1 MNDRKFSL
9 KAEHVLRCA
18 QAAAGELGHGYVGC
32 EHLLLAM
39 LREEDDAA
47 CRALNASGIYESAVR
62 ERMIE
67 KLGRGTAERSTV
79 QGLTPHARCA
89 VELAVGEALRAGSGE
104 IEAGHLLLGILRDSG
119 NMAVRLL
126 RSLGADTKKLY
137 SDTLRAMSLSPRK
150 LPLPEV
156 RASRAE
162 AKNGKT
168 LLEFSRDLTAMAR
181 EGRLD
186 PVIGREKEIARAL
199 RILTRRTKNN
209 PVLIGEPGVGKT
221 AIAEGL
227 AEKIAAGDVP
237 EELIDKRILLL
248 DLSGM
253 VAGTKYRGEFEE
265 RIRAVLDEVRRDGN
279 VILFIDEVHTI
290 VGAGSAEGAVDAANI
305 LKPALGRGEIR
316 VIGATTLEEYRKFIE
331 KDAALERRFQNVQ
344 VGEPDEG
351 KALQILQ
358 GLRPKYE
365 AYHGLSIED
374 EALRTAVT
382 LSKRYLPDRFLP
394 DKAIDLIDEAAASV
408 KLSARS
414 ASPELKALEEKASAA
429 ARDKETAIRAQDYEK
444 AARLR
449 DAEESFRTQAAAERK
464 KQAREAEK
472 TAVRVTAEDIAA
484 VVSNWTGIPVTRL
497 NESESARLLTLEE
510 TLHARVVGQDEAV
523 CAVARAIRR
532 GRVGVKDPKRPVGSF
547 LFLGPTGVGKTEL
560 SKALAEAVFGSED
573 AMIRI
578 DMSEYMEKHAVSR
591 LIGSPPGYVGYDEG
605 GQLTE
610 KVRRKPYSVV
620 LFDEI
625 EKAHED
631 VWNILL
637 QILEDGV
644 VTDAQGRK
652 VDFRNTAVIMTSNIG
667 AKSITAAGT
676 PLGFA
681 PEEQK
686 SADAQFA
693 AVKAAVIAELRR
705 TWARRSSSAA
715 YRARTAPRSRG
726 GCLRRPFPAPRRSAS
741 RLRRTRTAR
750 SPSPSGATMFPTA
763 RGRCGGSSAAKWRTR
778 SRLAFWTARSQAA
791 TRRFWRR
798 KTARSACAGGR
809 KRRPPPS
816 ATSVRRRREKRDASD
831 RRPDRWMLI
840 GRVFMLVYGFFAVR
854 MMQGNFVL
862 EGMKSVRQTTI
873 SCCCPLRLELFL
885 IALDKYFLLRL
896 DWSFLI
902 QTTDYQ
908 PAYRHRRLS
917 KHHRKF
923 SQYYRKRL
931 LSRLFDRQLHGK
943 VKWSLPRHQH
953 KWWWNMR

>member
-1 MNDRKFSL
+1 MQERRFSVR
-9 KAEHVLRCA
+9 AERVLRGA
-18 QAAAGELGHGYVGC
+18 QAAALELGHGYVGC
-32 EHLLLAM
+32 EHLLLGM
-39 LREEDDAA
+39 LREEEDAPG
-47 CRALNASGIYESAVR
+47 RALRALGAE
-62 ERMIE
+62 EE
-67 KLGRGTAERSTV
+67 KTRALITRALGRGEADLAIA
-79 QGLTPHARCA
+79 QGLSPHARCA
-89 VELAVGEALRAGSGE
+89 VEMAVAEAERSGSRE
-104 IEAGHLLLGILRDSG
+104 IESGHLLLGMLRCGD
-119 NMAVRLL
+119 NTAVRLL
-126 RSLGADTKKLY
+126 RREGVDTRRLY
-137 SDTLRAMSLSPRK
+137 GETVRAMSLTARRSPGG
-150 LPLPEV
+150 EV
-156 RASRAE
+156 RASRGE
-162 AKNGKT
+162 SKSGKT
-168 LLEFSRDLTAMAR
+168 LAEFTRDLTAMAR
-181 EGRLD
+181 EGRFD
-186 PVIGREKEIARAL
+186 PVIGREEEIARTI
-199 RILTRRTKNN
+199 RILSRRTKND

-221 AIAEGL
+221 AVVEGL
-227 AEKIAAGDVP
+227 AERIGEGNVP
-237 EELIDKRILLL
+237 DALLDQRILSL
-248 DLSGM
+248 DLAGM

-265 RIRAVLDEVRRDGN
+265 RIRALLDEVRREGN
-279 VILFIDEVHTI
+279 VILFIDELHTI
-290 VGAGSAEGAVDAANI
+290 VGACSAEGAVDAANI

-331 KDAALERRFQNVQ
+331 KDAALERRFQSVQ
-344 VGEPDEG
+344 VGEPDE
-351 KALQILQ
+351 KQAMQILQ

-414 ASPELKALEEKASAA
+414 ASPELKVLEEKASAA

-464 KQAREAEK
+464 KQARGAEK

-510 TLHARVVGQDEAV
+510 TLHARVVGQEDAV
-523 CAVARAIRR
+523 RAVARAIRR

-578 DMSEYMEKHAVSR
+578 DMSEYMEKHTVSR

-644 VTDAQGRK
+644 VTDAQGHK

-705 TWARRSSSAA
+705 TFRPEFLNRVDETIVFRRLSREDCAEIARRLLAQTVSRAA
-715 YRARTAPRSRG
+715 ALGITLEADENCAVSLAERGYDVSYGARP
-726 GCLRRPFPAPRRSAS
+726 LRRLIRGEVEDALATCLLDGTLAS
-741 RLRRTRTAR
+741 GDTAVL
-750 SPSPSGATMFPTA
+750 
-763 RGRCGGSSAAKWRTR
+763 AAENGT
-778 SRLAFWTARSQAA
+778 L
-791 TRRFWRR
+791 
-798 KTARSACAGGR
+798 C
-809 KRRPPPS
+809 
-816 ATSVRRRREKRDASD
+816 VRRREKA
-831 RRPDRWMLI
+831 
-840 GRVFMLVYGFFAVR
+840 AAA
-854 MMQGNFVL
+854 
-862 EGMKSVRQTTI
+862 
-873 SCCCPLRLELFL
+873 
-885 IALDKYFLLRL
+885 ALGDVGAQK
-896 DWSFLI
+896 
-902 QTTDYQ
+902 
-908 PAYRHRRLS
+908 A
-917 KHHRKF
+917 
-923 SQYYRKRL
+923 
-931 LSRLFDRQLHGK
+931 
-943 VKWSLPRHQH
+943 
-953 KWWWNMR
+953 

>member
-47 CRALNASGIYESAVR
+47 CRALNASGIYEPAVR

-89 VELAVGEALRAGSGE
+89 VELAVGEAMRTGGGE

-126 RSLGADTKKLY
+126 RSLGVDTKKLY

-209 PVLIGEPGVGKT
+209 PVLIGEPD
-221 AIAEGL
+221 
-227 AEKIAAGDVP
+227 EK
-237 EELIDKRILLL
+237 
-248 DLSGM
+248 
-253 VAGTKYRGEFEE
+253 
-265 RIRAVLDEVRRDGN
+265 
-279 VILFIDEVHTI
+279 
-290 VGAGSAEGAVDAANI
+290 
-305 LKPALGRGEIR
+305 
-316 VIGATTLEEYRKFIE
+316 
-331 KDAALERRFQNVQ
+331 Q
-344 VGEPDEG
+344 
-351 KALQILQ
+351 ALQILH

-374 EALRTAVT
+374 EALCTAVT

-510 TLHARVVGQDEAV
+510 TLHARVVGQEDAV
-523 CAVARAIRR
+523 RAVARAIRR

-578 DMSEYMEKHAVSR
+578 DMSEYMEKHTVSR

-644 VTDAQGRK
+644 VTDAQGHK

-705 TWARRSSSAA
+705 TFRPEFLNRVDETIVFRRLSREDCAEIARRLLAQTVSRAA
-715 YRARTAPRSRG
+715 ALGITLEADEDCAVSLAERGYDVSYGARP
-726 GCLRRPFPAPRRSAS
+726 LRRLIRSEVEDALATCLLDGTLAS
-741 RLRRTRTAR
+741 GDTAVL
-750 SPSPSGATMFPTA
+750 
-763 RGRCGGSSAAKWRTR
+763 AAENGT
-778 SRLAFWTARSQAA
+778 L
-791 TRRFWRR
+791 
-798 KTARSACAGGR
+798 C
-809 KRRPPPS
+809 
-816 ATSVRRRREKRDASD
+816 VRRREKA
-831 RRPDRWMLI
+831 
-840 GRVFMLVYGFFAVR
+840 AAA
-854 MMQGNFVL
+854 
-862 EGMKSVRQTTI
+862 
-873 SCCCPLRLELFL
+873 
-885 IALDKYFLLRL
+885 ALGDVGAQK
-896 DWSFLI
+896 
-902 QTTDYQ
+902 
-908 PAYRHRRLS
+908 A
-917 KHHRKF
+917 
-923 SQYYRKRL
+923 
-931 LSRLFDRQLHGK
+931 
-943 VKWSLPRHQH
+943 
-953 KWWWNMR
+953 

>member
-89 VELAVGEALRAGSGE
+89 VELAVGEAMRTGGGE

-126 RSLGADTKKLY
+126 RSLGVDTKKLY

-156 RASRAE
+156 HASRAE

-279 VILFIDEVHTI
+279 VILFIDELHTI

-331 KDAALERRFQNVQ
+331 KDAALERRFQSVQ

-510 TLHARVVGQDEAV
+510 TLHARVVGQEDAV
-523 CAVARAIRR
+523 RAVARAIRR

-578 DMSEYMEKHAVSR
+578 DMSEYMEKHTVSR

-644 VTDAQGRK
+644 VTDAQGHK

-705 TWARRSSSAA
+705 TFRPEFLNRVDETIVFRRLSREDCAEIARRLLAQTVSRAA
-715 YRARTAPRSRG
+715 ALGITLEADEDCAVSLAERGYDVSYGARP
-726 GCLRRPFPAPRRSAS
+726 LRRLIRSEVEDALATCLLDGTLAS
-741 RLRRTRTAR
+741 GDTAVL
-750 SPSPSGATMFPTA
+750 
-763 RGRCGGSSAAKWRTR
+763 AAENGT
-778 SRLAFWTARSQAA
+778 L
-791 TRRFWRR
+791 
-798 KTARSACAGGR
+798 C
-809 KRRPPPS
+809 
-816 ATSVRRRREKRDASD
+816 VRRREKA
-831 RRPDRWMLI
+831 
-840 GRVFMLVYGFFAVR
+840 AA
-854 MMQGNFVL
+854 
-862 EGMKSVRQTTI
+862 
-873 SCCCPLRLELFL
+873 
-885 IALDKYFLLRL
+885 ALGDVGAQK
-896 DWSFLI
+896 
-902 QTTDYQ
+902 
-908 PAYRHRRLS
+908 A
-917 KHHRKF
+917 
-923 SQYYRKRL
+923 
-931 LSRLFDRQLHGK
+931 
-943 VKWSLPRHQH
+943 
-953 KWWWNMR
+953 

>member
-1 MNDRKFSL
+1 MFEKFTD
-9 KAEHVLRCA
+9 KARRVLVLA
-18 QAAAGELGHGYVGC
+18 QEEARELEQPYVGT
-32 EHLLLAM
+32 EHLLLGLIREGEGIAAQALKRLDVTYEETVAQIKEITDQEM
-39 LREEDDAA
+39 PVAAGHIPFTPRAKRVLEGALRET
-47 CRALNASGIYESAVR
+47 LQ
-62 ERMIE
+62 
-67 KLGRGTAERSTV
+67 LGQNYIST
-79 QGLTPHARCA
+79 
-89 VELAVGEALRAGSGE
+89 E
-104 IEAGHLLLGILRDSG
+104 HLLLGIVREG
-119 NMAVRLL
+119 NGIAMQALTNMGVD
-126 RSLGADTKKLY
+126 GEQI
-137 SDTLRAMSLSPRK
+137 RAT
-150 LPLPEV
+150 V
-156 RASRAE
+156 AE
-162 AKNGKT
+162 LINDAPTPVPFANPGSQQQAGRPQQGSM
-168 LLEFSRDLTAMAR
+168 LDEFGTDLTRRAAR
-181 EGRLD
+181 GELD
-186 PVIGREKEIARAL
+186 PVIGRERETERVEQ
-199 RILTRRTKNN
+199 ILSRRSKNN
-209 PVLIGEPGVGKT
+209 PLLIGEPGVGKT

-279 VILFIDEVHTI
+279 VILFIDELHTI

-331 KDAALERRFQNVQ
+331 KDAALERRFQSVQ
-344 VGEPDEG
+344 VGEPDE
-351 KALQILQ
+351 KQALQILQ

-510 TLHARVVGQDEAV
+510 TLHARVVGQEDAV
-523 CAVARAIRR
+523 RAVARAIRR

-578 DMSEYMEKHAVSR
+578 DMSEYMEKHTISR

-667 AKSITAAGT
+667 AKSITTAGT

-705 TWARRSSSAA
+705 TFRPEFLNRVDETIVFRRLSREDCAEIARRLLAQTVSRAA
-715 YRARTAPRSRG
+715 ALGITLEADEDCAVSLAERGYDVSYGARP
-726 GCLRRPFPAPRRSAS
+726 LRRLIRSEVEDALATCLLDGTLAS
-741 RLRRTRTAR
+741 GDTAVL
-750 SPSPSGATMFPTA
+750 
-763 RGRCGGSSAAKWRTR
+763 AAENGT
-778 SRLAFWTARSQAA
+778 L
-791 TRRFWRR
+791 
-798 KTARSACAGGR
+798 C
-809 KRRPPPS
+809 
-816 ATSVRRRREKRDASD
+816 VRRREKA
-831 RRPDRWMLI
+831 
-840 GRVFMLVYGFFAVR
+840 AAA
-854 MMQGNFVL
+854 
-862 EGMKSVRQTTI
+862 
-873 SCCCPLRLELFL
+873 
-885 IALDKYFLLRL
+885 ALGDVGAQK
-896 DWSFLI
+896 
-902 QTTDYQ
+902 
-908 PAYRHRRLS
+908 A
-917 KHHRKF
+917 
-923 SQYYRKRL
+923 
-931 LSRLFDRQLHGK
+931 
-943 VKWSLPRHQH
+943 
-953 KWWWNMR
+953 

>member
-89 VELAVGEALRAGSGE
+89 VELAVGEAMRAGGGE

-126 RSLGADTKKLY
+126 RSLGVDTKKLY

-156 RASRAE
+156 HASRAE

-279 VILFIDEVHTI
+279 VILFIDELHTI

-331 KDAALERRFQNVQ
+331 KDAALERRFQSVQ

-510 TLHARVVGQDEAV
+510 TLHARVVGQEDAV
-523 CAVARAIRR
+523 RAVARAIRR

-578 DMSEYMEKHAVSR
+578 DMSEYMEKHTVSR

-705 TWARRSSSAA
+705 TFRPEFLNRVDETIVFRRLSREDCAEIARRLLAQTVSRAA
-715 YRARTAPRSRG
+715 ALGITLEADEECAVSLAERGYDVSYGARP
-726 GCLRRPFPAPRRSAS
+726 LRRLIRSEVEDALATCLLDGTLKS
-741 RLRRTRTAR
+741 GDTA
-750 SPSPSGATMFPTA
+750 ML
-763 RGRCGGSSAAKWRTR
+763 AAENGT
-778 SRLAFWTARSQAA
+778 L
-791 TRRFWRR
+791 
-798 KTARSACAGGR
+798 C
-809 KRRPPPS
+809 
-816 ATSVRRRREKRDASD
+816 VRRREKA
-831 RRPDRWMLI
+831 
-840 GRVFMLVYGFFAVR
+840 AAA
-854 MMQGNFVL
+854 
-862 EGMKSVRQTTI
+862 
-873 SCCCPLRLELFL
+873 
-885 IALDKYFLLRL
+885 ALGDVGAQK
-896 DWSFLI
+896 
-902 QTTDYQ
+902 
-908 PAYRHRRLS
+908 A
-917 KHHRKF
+917 
-923 SQYYRKRL
+923 
-931 LSRLFDRQLHGK
+931 
-943 VKWSLPRHQH
+943 
-953 KWWWNMR
+953 